1 MCRIIAVEIFLFMH
15 VKLFYLEATRV
26 SCCYKILINKFVE
39 LGKVMYTV
47 TLIVLVSIKYFRFL
61 ICRLISVEA
70 IQAVNAV

>member
-39 LGKVMYTV
+39 LGEVMYTV
-47 TLIVLVSIKYFRFL
+47 TLIVLVSIK
-61 ICRLISVEA
+61 
-70 IQAVNAV
+70 